1 MPDHLIPIFEIS
13 IALNLFA
20 LVVRLIVRLAASG
33 QVYGKLDLL
42 GIIERWPVAAIVN
55 FVAVFRAWKTY
66 LTESD
71 FATKPIVWSK
81 TAHEVPDDFT
91 TSNR

>member
-1 MPDHLIPIFEIS
+1 M
-13 IALNLFA
+13 
-20 LVVRLIVRLAASG
+20 
-33 QVYGKLDLL
+33 
-42 GIIERWPVAAIVN
+42 IERWPVAAIVN

-66 LTESD
+66 LIESD

>member
-1 MPDHLIPIFEIS
+1 
-13 IALNLFA
+13 LNLFA
-20 LVVRLIVRLAASG
+20 LVVRLVVRLAACG
-33 QVYGKLDLL
+33 QVYGKLDFL
-42 GIIERWPVAAIVN
+42 GVIERWPVAAIVN

-66 LTESD
+66 LTESE